1 MNSWNLQLWKSAPG
15 SLRRPGWA
23 LIPKSMSWLFIL
35 EDIKIYADFQDF
47 INYPCRPVPVSYVS
61 TYTLFSEYL
70 LVSRHRGRYIH
81 IAVYILTP
89 RRFADF
95 INSSLQKA
103 LKIYADFPDINN
115 FLCVLCM
122 YAPFSEY
129 VLVSGQTGRIH
140 IVVNILIPHSFCG
153 VS

>member
-1 MNSWNLQLWKSAPG
+1 MSFNTQKHVLTLYFRRHKNLCRLPRLYQL
-15 SLRRPGWA
+15 
-23 LIPKSMSWLFIL
+23 
-35 EDIKIYADFQDF
+35 
-47 INYPCRPVPVSYVS
+47 PVSYVS